1 MLCDR
6 CGGLNP
12 GGFRFC
18 GACGAPLTA
27 PDGTGIEHERKV
39 VSALFCDLVGFT
51 SRAEAM
57 DPEDVHGL
65 LRTYYA
71 SVRGEFERHGGTVA
85 KFIGDAVFV
94 LYGAPRSQLV
104 LA

>member
-6 CGGLNP
+6 CRSENP
-12 GGFRFC
+12 DGFRFC
-18 GACGAPLTA
+18 GTCGAPLNA
-27 PDGTGIEHERKV
+27 PEGTGFEQERKV

-51 SRAEAM
+51 SRAEVM

-71 SVRGEFERHGGTVA
+71 SVRAEFERFGGTVA

-94 LYGAPRSQLV
+94 LYGAPR
-104 LA
+104 AH